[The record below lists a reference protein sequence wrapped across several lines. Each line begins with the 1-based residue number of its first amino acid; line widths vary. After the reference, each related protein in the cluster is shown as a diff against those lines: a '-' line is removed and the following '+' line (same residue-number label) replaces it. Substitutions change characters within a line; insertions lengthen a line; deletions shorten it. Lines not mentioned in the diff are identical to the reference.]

1 MLYEVLIGIC
11 LLLLSPYLLAFFLRG
26 VVYCQELTK
35 QLKKKRGIEGAVA
48 KWQEL
53 TPEQRMEA
61 ELHEAKAPPAKSIDT
76 TNWLATPTPDE
87 EKRMMN
93 EAVYRNGLV
102 EPKPTT
108 FEEEKK

>member
-1 MLYEVLIGIC
+1 MLYEVLIGIT
-11 LLLLSPYLLAFFLRG
+11 LLLLSPYLLAFFLKG

-53 TPEQRMEA
+53 TQEQRMEA
-61 ELHEAKAPPAKSIDT
+61 ELHETPPEKIDK

-108 FEEEKK
+108 FEDKNDKA